1 MRAVGATELRTGWR
15 DEAWQ
20 ALVRGPWDILV
31 VGGGITGAGIARRAA
46 QAGLRTAL
54 VERRDFAW
62 GTSSRSSKLVH
73 GGLRYLAHGQIGVVR
88 DSVAGREALLRAA
101 PGLVEELGF
110 LMPTFRGASPGRWM
124 LTAGLWAY
132 DLLAGRR
139 THRHLS
145 AAEIRR
151 LAPAIRAED
160 LTGGFRYGDAWTD
173 DARLVLRV
181 LADARA
187 AGAVMLSYAPA
198 DRCLRDGTGRVAGV
212 ALRDDG
218 PNGAGRTAEVTARVV
233 LNATGA
239 AADRL
244 RGDVGRPPRIRPLRG
259 SHLFF
264 PARLLPLARPV
275 GGGHPADRRPVFA
288 YPWDAVTIVGTTDVD
303 ETGDQAHEPR
313 ISAAE
318 AAYLEDWLAY
328 AFPSLGLRSEQAVA
342 SMAGVRPVI
351 GTGKADPSAESREHV
366 VWEEDGL
373 VTVTGGKLTTFDAI
387 ARDALHR
394 IGPRLRGGGEG
405 SHGPRRF
412 GAAGDRQAGPLD
424 KVAPLEAGDQALD
437 ETAVRRLTGRHGR
450 ETAGAI
456 AAAKPGETAPIEGTL
471 DRWLDVRW
479 AARSEAVVHLDDL
492 LLRRVRL
499 GLQLPEGG
507 AGVLDRVRSIAQS
520 ELGWDDSRWAAEEA
534 AYRRLWATA
543 YAPPSPTGRAG

>member
-1 MRAVGATELRTGWR
+1 V
-15 DEAWQ
+15 
-20 ALVRGPWDILV
+20 
-31 VGGGITGAGIARRAA
+31 
-46 QAGLRTAL
+46 
-54 VERRDFAW
+54 
-62 GTSSRSSKLVH
+62 
-73 GGLRYLAHGQIGVVR
+73 
-88 DSVAGREALLRAA
+88 
-101 PGLVEELGF
+101 
-110 LMPTFRGASPGRWM
+110 
-124 LTAGLWAY
+124 
-132 DLLAGRR
+132 LAGRR

-145 AAEIRR
+145 RARMLE
-151 LAPAIRAED
+151 LVPAIRAEG
-160 LTGGFRYGDAWTD
+160 LTGGFRYGDATTD

-187 AGAVMLSYAPA
+187 VGAVMLSYAPA
-198 DRCLRDGTGRVAGV
+198 DHCLRDATGRVAGV

-218 PNGAGRTAEVTARVV
+218 PNGGGRTAEVLARVV
-233 LNATGA
+233 VNATGA

-264 PARLLPLARPV
+264 PTRLLPLAQPV
-275 GGGHPADRRPVFA
+275 GGGHPADGRPVFA

-328 AFPSLGLRSEQAVA
+328 AFPSLGLKAELAVA

-394 IGPRLRGGGEG
+394 IAPSLRGGGED
-405 SHGPRRF
+405 SLLDR
-412 GAAGDRQAGPLD
+412 GAATAGARKAGPLD
-424 KVAPLEAGDQALD
+424 VTTAPGEASGLD
-437 ETAVRRLTGRHGR
+437 EAAMRRLAGRHGR
-450 ETAGAI
+450 ETAATI
-456 AAAKPGETAPIEGTL
+456 AAAGSGETALIEGTL

-520 ELGWDDSRWAAEEA
+520 ELGWDDPRWAAEEA

-543 YAPPSPTGRAG
+543 YAPPATGRGG